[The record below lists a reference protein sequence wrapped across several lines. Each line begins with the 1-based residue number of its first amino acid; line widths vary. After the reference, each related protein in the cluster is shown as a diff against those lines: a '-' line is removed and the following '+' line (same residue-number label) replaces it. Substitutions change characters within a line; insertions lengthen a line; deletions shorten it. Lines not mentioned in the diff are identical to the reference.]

1 MSGQSATAGGGAFAS
16 GAAGSGQQQQQ
27 LNLIDSFRQSQSNSF
42 RPYKSG
48 EKSLASG
55 MQQLGSNDQM
65 DA

>member
-16 GAAGSGQQQQQ
+16 GAAGSGQQQQ